1 MSKKFTAIILVALI
15 PLVLGVAPVN
25 ADPGGNG
32 KGNSQKQHDHKD
44 KGNKGNK
51 NKGNG
56 QDGHDNI
63 SVTITFD
70 QARGMAVNYG
80 IIGYKPLPPGI
91 AKNLARGK
99 PLPPGIAKKMVPV
112 TMLNGLPRYSG
123 YEWYAVGD
131 DLVLVAATTLIVN
144 TILQGVFN

>member
-1 MSKKFTAIILVALI
+1 MSKKLTVIILTALI
-15 PLVLGVAPVN
+15 PLVLGATPVN

-32 KGNSQKQHDHKD
+32 NENGQKQHDHKD
-44 KGNKGNK
+44 KGNKGNQ

-56 QDGHDNI
+56 HDDYDDV
-63 SVTITFD
+63 SVTITFN

-99 PLPPGIAKKMVPV
+99 PLPPGIAKKRVPV
-112 TMLNGLPRYSG
+112 TMLNGLPHYPG
-123 YEWYAVGD
+123 YEWYTVGD
-131 DLVLVAATTLIVN
+131 DLVLVAVTTLIVN

>member
-1 MSKKFTAIILVALI
+1 MSKKFTAIIFAALI
-15 PLVLGVAPVN
+15 PLVLGTTPVN

-32 KGNSQKQHDHKD
+32 KGN
-44 KGNKGNK
+44 K

-56 QDGHDNI
+56 HDDHDNV

-80 IIGYKPLPPGI
+80 IVGYKPLPPGI

-112 TMLNGLPRYSG
+112 TMLNGLPHYPG

>member
-1 MSKKFTAIILVALI
+1 MNKKLSAIIFAAFI
-15 PLVLGVAPVN
+15 PLVLGATPVN

-32 KGNSQKQHDHKD
+32 KGNSQKQYDHKD

-51 NKGNG
+51 NKEN
-56 QDGHDNI
+56 GHDDHDNV

-99 PLPPGIAKKMVPV
+99 PLPPGIAKKRVPV
-112 TMLNGLPRYSG
+112 TMLNGLPHYPG

-131 DLVLVAATTLIVN
+131 DLVLVAVTNLIVN
-144 TILQGVFN
+144 TILQGVFH